1 MDNLLA
7 VGRCCSTEFHAN
19 GAIRIIGPAMST
31 GQAAGLA
38 ASMALDAKTSPREI
52 DGKIVRKRL
61 IDEGVALD
69 KAPGGYWN
77 EVREQDGPIVVT
89 TSDAAKIAR

>member
-1 MDNLLA
+1 
-7 VGRCCSTEFHAN
+7 
-19 GAIRIIGPAMST
+19 MST
-31 GQAAGLA
+31 GQADGLA

-89 TSDAAKIAR
+89 TSDAAKIAK